1 MQATKC
7 CTNFSSHMAKSE
19 RGLRDVP
26 APSSSVVCRVGGI
39 KRVPPT
45 HLFPGARVGAP
56 AFSMGAGFTTRAA
69 PTFSTTA

>member
-19 RGLRDVP
+19 RGLRGVP
-26 APSSSVVCRVGGI
+26 APASSAMCRVGGI

-45 HLFPGARVGAP
+45 HLFQ
-56 AFSMGAGFTTRAA
+56 SMGGCRSAHL
-69 PTFSTTA
+69 STTQAYGGLKPMNY